1 MKQGNLSLEAL
12 WVKFQD
18 LWILINARDPNPM
31 DTPNTIEKYNKNTQ
45 RHRLYQFL
53 WALDEKYDAVK
64 RELLNKEPLP
74 TVREAYGVV
83 RRESANLKVMKTTHE
98 PKESEVGIGLGA
110 FDRGRPAPNP
120 PPRFPTN
127 RRGEE
132 DKSKLSCSHCG
143 GKKHN
148 RETCF
153 LIHGYP
159 EWWEEMKK
167 TRQARAN

>member
-18 LWILINARDPNPM
+18 LWISIDARDPNPM
-31 DTPNTIEKYNKNTQ
+31 DTPSTIEKYNKNTQ

-74 TVREAYGVV
+74 TMREAYGVV
-83 RRESANLKVMKTTHE
+83 RRESANSKVMKTTNE
-98 PKESEVGIGLGA
+98 SKESGVGIGLGA
-110 FDRGRPAPNP
+110 FDRGRPPVTTP
-120 PPRFPTN
+120 PSCFPAN

-132 DKSKLSCSHCG
+132 DKSKLVCSHCG
-143 GKKHN
+143 GKKHTERLVSYSMVTQN
-148 RETCF
+148 GGR
-153 LIHGYP
+153 
-159 EWWEEMKK
+159 
-167 TRQARAN
+167 R